1 MITRCA
7 DEYNIFYD
15 EKKKHEKDQ
24 KTINDFLCELPEGSH
39 QVLEHQELERLA
51 QNEDNKFKIK
61 KSMLE
66 EFINA
71 VK

>member
-1 MITRCA
+1 M
-7 DEYNIFYD
+7 
-15 EKKKHEKDQ
+15 KKIK
-24 KTINDFLCELPEGSH
+24 KTINDFLCELPDTH

-61 KSMLE
+61 RAMLE